1 MLVYVAWL
9 VIGVSLFG
17 ALFWLNVLYKEADAI
32 DDYPEPSSFP
42 SLSVLLPAFNE
53 EDTIAKSIESILDQN
68 YPQDKIQIIVV
79 NDGSTDSTEEIAG
92 EYEDDITLISQE
104 NQGKG
109 AALNTGME
117 EADGD
122 LVVVQ
127 DADSVIQPDAYHMM
141 VGHFE
146 DEDVGGVIAGIKP
159 LETNTMVKKLQE
171 MEYLLGI
178 LYRKLM
184 SVIDT
189 LYVTP
194 GALSIYR
201 RDLIEDLGRF
211 DEQNLTEDLE
221 IALRVRKHNYT
232 VKMSAPAITRTEFP
246 ATLRELMHQ
255 RVRWYRGLFSN
266 TMKYKEMMFDR
277 SYGLLGM
284 FQMPVNLLFPAV
296 AMIGAMLV
304 MYGIGKSVFD
314 VFVWLSAVGV
324 TPYNPFVNFDLYRTF
339 MALQV
344 QIYFPLL
351 VGVLLVGL
359 LLYMA
364 HWYNDESLDNPLS
377 LALFFIAY
385 YTVIGVFWIIAL
397 IKELTGREHRW

>member
-1 MLVYVAWL
+1 MLVYLAWV

-17 ALFWLNVLYKEADAI
+17 ALFWLNVLYKEADDLDA
-32 DDYPEPSSFP
+32 YPEPSRFP
-42 SLSVLLPAFNE
+42 SLSVILPAYNE
-53 EDTIAKSIESILDQN
+53 EDTIREAIKSVLDQSYDGSIEV
-68 YPQDKIQIIVV
+68 IVV
-79 NDGSTDSTEEIAG
+79 NDGSTDRTKARAEEF
-92 EYEDDITLISQE
+92 DDAITLVSQP

-109 AALNTGME
+109 AALNTGLD
-117 EADGD
+117 EATGE

-127 DADSVIQPDAYHMM
+127 DADSVIQQDAYRKM

-146 DEDVGGVIAGIKP
+146 DDDVGGVIAGILP
-159 LETNTMVKKLQE
+159 LETNTMVKKLQK

-201 RDLIEDLGRF
+201 RELIEDLGRF
-211 DEQNLTEDLE
+211 DEKNLTEDLE
-221 IALRVRKHNYT
+221 IALRVRKNNYK

-255 RVRWYRGLFSN
+255 RVRWYRGLFHN
-266 TMKYKEMMFDR
+266 TIKYREMMFDR

-296 AMIGAMLV
+296 AMVGAGLV
-304 MYGIGKSVFD
+304 MYGIGSAFFD
-314 VFVWLSAVGV
+314 LLVWFSAVGADI
-324 TPYNPFVNFDLYRTF
+324 YNPFTNFELYRAF
-339 MALQV
+339 MSLQV

-351 VGVLLVGL
+351 VGVLLVAL
-359 LLYMA
+359 LLWMA
-364 HWYNDESLDNPLS
+364 HTYNEDSMESPIS

-385 YTVIGVFWIIAL
+385 YTVIGVFWIIAVV
-397 IKELTGREHRW
+397 KELTGREKQW